1 MTVMTRT
8 TYDTAVVGAGP
19 IGCAAAIAFARG
31 GRRVLLL
38 EANPRTAGR
47 FAGEW
52 IHPTGVQVLNEL
64 GLTSLKAASE
74 SGPGHGFV
82 VHPDDGGDP
91 IALPYPDGTT
101 AISFEHGALV
111 EELRSVARDTANIDY
126 VAPARVFKLD
136 ADLHYHHT
144 GKASEVKVAAER
156 IIAADGRRSAL
167 RRMIGVPDVSRGLS
181 FMGGIALHNLDLP
194 VEGFGHMIVGGPG
207 PILLYRIGS
216 NTTRMA
222 IDVPADAGHL
232 RRDMNSL
239 FAAVAPVL
247 PPAVAKALA
256 TALKAGKPAWMRSRF
271 MPRTDHARGSVALVG
286 DAAGC
291 VHPLSAAGISLGL
304 MDVRALAQCTTLRQY
319 SRRRKAEARVP
330 ELLSN
335 ALYDVFSSGEADAMA
350 LRKSI
355 YDTWRSSPKECQRA
369 MRMLAGMDTHGTS
382 FAAAFTKIGLK
393 AAGAAIKA
401 QLSQG
406 RWTLA
411 GHTAASFLPWST
423 WSLAGVVPGCRKYP
437 KRRTTPELLADQ

>member
-1 MTVMTRT
+1 MTNITRT
-8 TYDTAVVGAGP
+8 AYDIAVIGAGP
-19 IGCAAAIAFARG
+19 IGCAAAIAFARQG
-31 GRRVLLL
+31 GRVVLL
-38 EANPRTAGR
+38 EANPRAADR

-52 IHPTGVQVLNEL
+52 IHPTGVQVLNDL

-91 IALPYPDGTT
+91 IALPYPDGMT

-111 EELRSVARDTANIDY
+111 EELRNIAIDTAGIDY

-136 ADLHYHHT
+136 AHLHYHDT
-144 GKASEVKVAAER
+144 RSGVEAKVAAER

-167 RRMIGVPDVSRGLS
+167 RRMIGISDTSRGLS
-181 FMGGIALHNLDLP
+181 FMGGIALRNLELP
-194 VEGFGHMIVGGPG
+194 VEGFGHVIIGGPG

-216 NTTRMA
+216 NTARMA
-222 IDVPADAGHL
+222 IDVPAEAGHL
-232 RRDMNSL
+232 RRDMNAL
-239 FAAVAPVL
+239 FSAVAPVL
-247 PPAVAKALA
+247 PPGVVTALA
-256 TALKAGKPAWMRSRF
+256 TALETGKPAWMQTRF
-271 MPRTDHARGSVALVG
+271 LPRADHASGNVALVG

-304 MDVRALAQCTTLRQY
+304 MDVRALSQCADLRQY

-350 LRKSI
+350 LRRSI
-355 YDTWRSSPKECQRA
+355 YDTWRSSPGECQRT
-369 MRMLAGMDTHGTS
+369 MRMLAGTDTHGVS

-393 AAGAAIKA
+393 AAGTAIKT

-406 RWTLA
+406 RWRRA
-411 GHTAASFLPWST
+411 GRTASSFLPWT
-423 WSLAGVVPGCRKYP
+423 AWSVAGMVPGYRKYP
-437 KRRTTPELLADQ
+437 RRRSTPELLADQ